1 MVDDRLMKLRKAKGI
16 SMKQAAAELGL
27 PYTTYVNYEKN
38 INDPGSDI
46 LVKLAIYYG
55 VTVDYLLGYHPP
67 KTEEF
72 RERYLEEAVEDEVM
86 EDIEIGMGAGAT
98 HPLTMNKKV
107 DTVDIIKTVTW
118 FGNDFILDR
127 VNTAS
132 PRALCLLDLE
142 HLADRHFYF
151 ESVDDQMAPFIEN
164 GDFVLVNQD
173 SEIKTGDIV
182 IVVIGE
188 RNGTIREVE
197 IDEYEIIIK
206 SRNPYYPPISFK
218 GESRGQIHF
227 AGRVERIIRLL

>member
-67 KTEEF
+67 KTEDF
-72 RERYLEEAVEDEVM
+72 RKLYLEEAAEDEVM
-86 EDIEIGMGAGAT
+86 GDVEIGIGANVR

-107 DTVDIIKTVTW
+107 DTVEIIKTVTW
-118 FGNDFILDR
+118 FGDNFILDP

-132 PRALCLLDLE
+132 PRSLCLLDLA
-142 HLADRHFYF
+142 HLADNHFYF
-151 ESVDDQMAPFIEN
+151 VAADDQMAPFIEN
-164 GDFVLVNQD
+164 GDFVLVNQN
-173 SEIKTGDIV
+173 SKIKTGDIT
-182 IVVIGE
+182 IVAIGE
-188 RNGTIREVE
+188 RNGVIREVE
-197 IDEYEIIIK
+197 IDDYEIIIK
-206 SRNPYYPPISFK
+206 SRNPYYPPISFT